1 MACTA
6 WPSEIPW
13 SRQLSAVPRVT
24 HADIMP
30 DHARGGSRLALAG
43 LVACVFLHALTLPL
57 TLTTLASQRRLAAA
71 LKSAEGSAWPETR
84 YGRRLQEV
92 CLLPPRRRPPAPKYP
107 PPPRCD
113 AAWIPF
119 CPALLLHGCTYRS
132 LMVPSSC
139 LLSEA
144 VRLCSERWCWV

>member
-1 MACTA
+1 MEA
-6 WPSEIPW
+6 
-13 SRQLSAVPRVT
+13 PR
-24 HADIMP
+24 
-30 DHARGGSRLALAG
+30 SRLALAG

-71 LKSAEGSAWPETR
+71 LKSAEGSYWPETR

-92 CLLPPRRRPPAPKYP
+92 CLLPPRRRPPAPKNLP
-107 PPPRCD
+107 PSSCWPD

-119 CPALLLHGCTYRS
+119 WPALLLHGCTYCS
-132 LMVPSSC
+132 AMVPSSC

-144 VRLCSERWCWV
+144 VTLCSERCCWV